1 MVLLSHPTEKIDG
14 QFIRIEDN
22 KLSKSEYEHAH
33 EALSLRVQAIENKME
48 SETKAAD
55 AEHLR
60 IETAGATRCIGNG
73 KYIIILAAIEYF
85 IWNLS
90 DWNDYMN
97 SYTSAD

>member
-1 MVLLSHPTEKIDG
+1 MKRIIILVLLSHPTEKIDG

-55 AEHLR
+55 MESLGL
-60 IETAGATRCIGNG
+60 E
-73 KYIIILAAIEYF
+73 
-85 IWNLS
+85 
-90 DWNDYMN
+90 
-97 SYTSAD
+97 